1 MPPERD
7 YYSILQ
13 VNRNATQDEIERSFR
28 RLSRIYD
35 PATSRKAKASL
46 RYREITEAYE
56 VLGDPVRRAEYDR
69 RHKARPGWVPY
80 VPGQGPLLALPGNP
94 YVWAGGVLLVAV
106 VALAAVLLLVLTGGE
121 DQELVFTTPAP
132 TPRVTAPATPP
143 AVTGEVITTESG
155 LQYID
160 IEEGTGATP
169 QAGQTVV
176 VHYTGWL
183 ESDGSKFDSSLDAGT
198 PFSFQLGAGG
208 VIPGWEEGLATMKE
222 GGKRR
227 LIIPPELAYGET
239 ERPGIPANSTLIFDV
254 ELIEVRE

>member
-1 MPPERD
+1 VPAERD

-13 VNRNATQDEIERSFR
+13 VNRNATQDEIERSYR

-35 PATSRKAKASL
+35 PATSRKAKAPL

-56 VLGDPVRRAEYDR
+56 VLVDPARRAEYDR

-80 VPGQGPLLALPGNP
+80 APGQGPLLALPGNP
-94 YVWAGGVLLVAV
+94 YLWVGGVLIVAV
-106 VALAAVLLLVLTGGE
+106 VALVAALLLVLTGSDE
-121 DQELVFTTPAP
+121 EEFVFTTPAP
-132 TPRVTAPATPP
+132 TPGTTAPASPP
-143 AVTGEVITTESG
+143 EVNGEVITTENG
-155 LQYID
+155 LRYID
-160 IEEGTGATP
+160 IEEGTGPTP
-169 QAGQTVV
+169 QPGQTVA

-183 ESDGSKFDSSLDAGT
+183 ESDGSKFDSSLDRGT
-198 PFSFQLGAGG
+198 PFSFELGAGR
-208 VIPGWEEGLATMKE
+208 VIRGWEEGLATMKE